1 MDENGT
7 VIKKLRDEVERHSDF
22 YVPFLKGPLKNNKSY
37 PNNHSIKYNSPY
49 ARYQYYGKVMVG
61 SPPKK
66 VTNKNLKYSGA
77 PKRGAKWDK
86 RMWNDKGKQI
96 CKTLEKFIKNG
107 GK

>member
-1 MDENGT
+1 
-7 VIKKLRDEVERHSDF
+7 
-22 YVPFLKGPLKNNKSY
+22 
-37 PNNHSIKYNSPY
+37 
-49 ARYQYYGKVMVG
+49 MVG

-96 CKTLEKFIKNG
+96 CKTLEKFIKSG